1 MLTSRRRGPLK
12 PLILSAAVFALGLW
26 LVMALVGDVG
36 GREGEKQMELVRGA
50 ATRAALTCYAV
61 EGRYPQ
67 SLDYLKEHYGLVY
80 DQGRYLVF
88 YDAFAS
94 NILPQIR
101 VAERG
106 KGM

>member
-1 MLTSRRRGPLK
+1 MLRRRRGGPLRSL
-12 PLILSAAVFALGLW
+12 LISAGVFALGLA
-26 LVMALVGDVG
+26 LVLALVGDVS
-36 GREGEKQMELVRGA
+36 GREGLKQMELVRGA
-50 ATRAALTCYAV
+50 VTRAAVTCYAV

-67 SLDYLKEHYGLVY
+67 SLDYLKENYGLVY

-94 NILPQIR
+94 NVMPQIR

-106 KGM
+106 KQT